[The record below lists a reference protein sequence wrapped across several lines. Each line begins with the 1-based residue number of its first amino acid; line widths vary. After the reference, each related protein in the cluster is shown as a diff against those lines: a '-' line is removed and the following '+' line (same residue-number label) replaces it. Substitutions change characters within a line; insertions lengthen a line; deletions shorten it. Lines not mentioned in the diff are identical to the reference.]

1 MRVRDATGAF
11 RGALRR
17 EHRRRC
23 LCAARLPEEDATDS
37 ETKLGS
43 CRIPVQ
49 TNLVEVRT
57 MDRQS
62 FENVWDALEETPA
75 ESANMTMRSNLLIAI
90 EQRVRS
96 WDVTQAEAANR
107 LGITQPRLSDLLRG
121 RITNFSLDTL
131 INLAALAGLT
141 VRLDIVEAA

>member
-1 MRVRDATGAF
+1 MCCTPS
-11 RGALRR
+11 
-17 EHRRRC
+17 RRR
-23 LCAARLPEEDATDS
+23 RNRRRNETWILPHR
-37 ETKLGS
+37 GS
-43 CRIPVQ
+43 SKSSGDP
-49 TNLVEVRT
+49 T
-57 MDRQS
+57 MERQS
-62 FENVWDALEETPA
+62 FENVWDALEGTPA